1 VITELIRTT
10 SRAPRWRLRG
20 KRRYFRRIQREAQK
34 FDLDLGPD
42 SWWDLSHY
50 HADWYGWGNAGWRY
64 RRQHIQALARVFSTI
79 AGRAE
84 EFPIPFQSWIYLSC
98 ENAGVDATYLHSPNK
113 NNSPFPFRPDRL
125 DWENSRTSKL
135 LAYFQ
140 ELMPRLSLR
149 VGEARTIDDSHQPGG
164 KVAAYFIFSPQ
175 IGVPLDDADF
185 ALVKDR
191 RAPGC

>member
-1 VITELIRTT
+1 MITELIRTT

-20 KRRYFRRIQREAQK
+20 KRRYFRRIQLEAQT

-42 SWWDLSHY
+42 AWWDLSHY
-50 HADWYGWGNAGWRY
+50 HADWDGWGNAGWRY

-79 AGRAE
+79 ARRAE
-84 EFPIPFQSWIYLSC
+84 EFPIPFQSWIYL
-98 ENAGVDATYLHSPNK
+98 H
-113 NNSPFPFRPDRL
+113 SPFPFRPDRL

-140 ELMPRLSLR
+140 ELMPLLSLR

-164 KVAAYFIFSPQ
+164 KVAAYFIFSPRV
-175 IGVPLDDADF
+175 GVPLDEVDF